1 MAHNL
6 AFVGIGV
13 VIPEKD
19 VAHLQINA
27 IADDI
32 GGLHVDWIEY
42 ACGQYGVDK
51 NVYIIT
57 LEDSR
62 KEIYED
68 NYSCDI
74 YPEGEVRMDFIREGR
89 EKFKELSEKLSMDLL
104 ERWVIAQYRM

>member
-19 VAHLQINA
+19 VAHLQVNA
-27 IADDI
+27 IADGI
-32 GGLHVDWIEY
+32 GGLYVDWIEY
-42 ACGQYGVDK
+42 ACGHYGTSN

-57 LEDSR
+57 LEASR

-74 YPEGEVRMDFIREGR
+74 YPEGGVRLDFIREGR
-89 EKFKELSEKLSMDLL
+89 EKFKELSEKLSIDLL